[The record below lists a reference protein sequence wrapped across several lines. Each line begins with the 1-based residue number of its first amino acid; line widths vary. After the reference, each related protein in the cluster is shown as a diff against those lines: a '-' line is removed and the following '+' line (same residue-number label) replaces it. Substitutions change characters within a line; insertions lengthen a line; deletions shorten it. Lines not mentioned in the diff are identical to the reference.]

1 MKILMVLTSHD
12 KLGNTG
18 EKTGFWLEEL
28 AAPYYVMKDAGA
40 ELVLASPKG
49 GQPPMDP
56 KSSQPEFQTD
66 ATRRF
71 EQDAEANNQLAN
83 TVKLADIQTSDF
95 DAVFYP
101 GGHGPLWDL
110 VDDKHSI
117 AIIESFVLANKPV
130 AAVCHAPAVLLNVKT
145 IGDDPWIKG
154 KTVTAFSNS
163 EEDAVGLSAIV
174 PFLLEDALKQRG
186 ALFKKGDDWT
196 SFVVTDGVLITGQ
209 NPASSEATATTL
221 LKQLA

>member
-40 ELVLASPKG
+40 ELVLASPRG

-56 KSSQPEFQTD
+56 KSSQSEFQTD

-186 ALFKKGDDWT
+186 ALFKKGDDWA

>member
-12 KLGNTG
+12 KLGNTD

-40 ELVLASPKG
+40 EIVLASPKG
-49 GQPPMDP
+49 GQPPLDP
-56 KSSQPEFQTD
+56 KSSQPESQTD

-71 EQDAEANNQLAN
+71 EKDADANNQLAN

-110 VDDKHSI
+110 VDDKDSI

-186 ALFKKGDDWT
+186 AHFKKGDDWA
-196 SFVVTDGVLITGQ
+196 SFVVTDGILITGQ
-209 NPASSEATATTL
+209 NPASSEATATAL

>member
-1 MKILMVLTSHD
+1 MAM
-12 KLGNTG
+12 
-18 EKTGFWLEEL
+18 
-28 AAPYYVMKDAGA
+28 
-40 ELVLASPKG
+40 
-49 GQPPMDP
+49 
-56 KSSQPEFQTD
+56 SSGRSPEFQTD

-174 PFLLEDALKQRG
+174 PFLLENALKQRG
-186 ALFKKGDDWT
+186 ALFKKGDDWA

>member
-12 KLGNTG
+12 KLGNTD